1 MSIANSVIKL
11 YTDTETIVDTC
22 GKIKDDLSVNATS
35 KRNDFTTCASNWFN
49 IMPIFH
55 LPEKDLYYQEAHRLD
70 FDDHFNVPIRN
81 LLDQNAMAQI
91 RAELIEAGLSPES
104 IDQNKANLKEE
115 LEDKDFVKA
124 LRAANYRIDQDKN
137 GDYQLYDCYAHCYI
151 SNMDE
156 YISSLWNNVPHF
168 IETLGKIKE
177 LYVKA
182 IAEQKKHDQDMNQ
195 END

>member
-35 KRNDFTTCASNWFN
+35 KRSDFTTCASNWFN
-49 IMPIFH
+49 IMPRFN
-55 LPEKDLYYQEAHRLD
+55 LPEKDLYYQEANRLD
-70 FDDHFNVPIRN
+70 FDDHFNAPIRN
-81 LLDQNAMAQI
+81 LLDQNEMAKI
-91 RAELIEAGLSPES
+91 REELLNAGLSPKS
-104 IDQNKANLKEE
+104 IDQNKENLKEE

-124 LRAANYRIDQDKN
+124 LRAANYRIDQNKD

-151 SNMDE
+151 TTMNKYVE
-156 YISSLWNNVPHF
+156 SLWYNVPHF
-168 IETLGKIKE
+168 IEILNKIQK

-182 IAEQKKHDQDMNQ
+182 LAEQEKRDQEIQNS
-195 END
+195 NS